1 MTENEVTFNKQIINK
16 EFNEYKIKIITEI
29 DSILIL
35 INQNN
40 SNIFFQSKFN
50 LTYLQSFK
58 LLLPNF
64 TIEEMVKFIIS
75 LIEQKNIKIETN
87 KLTLKLILISSISN
101 YPNIKLILNRIMT
114 NQLVNNLMNEINNL
128 KDENNNLSVNF

>member
-1 MTENEVTFNKQIINK
+1 MTENEVSFSKQIINK
-16 EFNEYKIKIITEI
+16 EFNECKIRIIIEI

-75 LIEQKNIKIETN
+75 LIE
-87 KLTLKLILISSISN
+87 
-101 YPNIKLILNRIMT
+101 
-114 NQLVNNLMNEINNL
+114 
-128 KDENNNLSVNF
+128 

>member
-1 MTENEVTFNKQIINK
+1 MTENEVTFSKQIINK

-75 LIEQKNIKIETN
+75 LIE
-87 KLTLKLILISSISN
+87 
-101 YPNIKLILNRIMT
+101 
-114 NQLVNNLMNEINNL
+114 
-128 KDENNNLSVNF
+128 

>member
-1 MTENEVTFNKQIINK
+1 MTENEVTFSKQIINK

-64 TIEEMVKFIIS
+64 NIEEMVKFIIS
-75 LIEQKNIKIETN
+75 LIEQKNRKIETN

-101 YPNIKLILNRIMT
+101 YPNVKLILNQIMK
-114 NQLVNNLMNEINNL
+114 IN
-128 KDENNNLSVNF
+128 

>member
-1 MTENEVTFNKQIINK
+1 MTENEVSFSKQIINK
-16 EFNEYKIKIITEI
+16 EFNECKIRIIIEI

-64 TIEEMVKFIIS
+64 TIEEM
-75 LIEQKNIKIETN
+75 
-87 KLTLKLILISSISN
+87 
-101 YPNIKLILNRIMT
+101 IKLLY
-114 NQLVNNLMNEINNL
+114 L
-128 KDENNNLSVNF
+128 

>member
-64 TIEEMVKFIIS
+64 TIEEMVR
-75 LIEQKNIKIETN
+75 L
-87 KLTLKLILISSISN
+87 LYL
-101 YPNIKLILNRIMT
+101 
-114 NQLVNNLMNEINNL
+114 
-128 KDENNNLSVNF
+128 

>member
-1 MTENEVTFNKQIINK
+1 MTENEVSFSKQIINK
-16 EFNEYKIKIITEI
+16 EFNECKIRIIIEI

-64 TIEEMVKFIIS
+64 TIEEMVK
-75 LIEQKNIKIETN
+75 L
-87 KLTLKLILISSISN
+87 LYL
-101 YPNIKLILNRIMT
+101 
-114 NQLVNNLMNEINNL
+114 
-128 KDENNNLSVNF
+128 

>member
-1 MTENEVTFNKQIINK
+1 MTENEVTFSKQIINK

-64 TIEEMVKFIIS
+64 TIKEMVK
-75 LIEQKNIKIETN
+75 L
-87 KLTLKLILISSISN
+87 LYL
-101 YPNIKLILNRIMT
+101 
-114 NQLVNNLMNEINNL
+114 
-128 KDENNNLSVNF
+128 

>member
-1 MTENEVTFNKQIINK
+1 
-16 EFNEYKIKIITEI
+16 
-29 DSILIL
+29 
-35 INQNN
+35 
-40 SNIFFQSKFN
+40 
-50 LTYLQSFK
+50 
-58 LLLPNF
+58 
-64 TIEEMVKFIIS
+64 MVKFIIS

>member
-1 MTENEVTFNKQIINK
+1 MTENEVTFSKQIINK
-16 EFNEYKIKIITEI
+16 EFNEYKIKIIIEI

-64 TIEEMVKFIIS
+64 TIEEMVK
-75 LIEQKNIKIETN
+75 L
-87 KLTLKLILISSISN
+87 LYL
-101 YPNIKLILNRIMT
+101 
-114 NQLVNNLMNEINNL
+114 
-128 KDENNNLSVNF
+128 

>member
-1 MTENEVTFNKQIINK
+1 MTENEVTFSKQIINK
-16 EFNEYKIKIITEI
+16 EFNEYKIKIIIEI

-64 TIEEMVKFIIS
+64 TIEEMVR
-75 LIEQKNIKIETN
+75 L
-87 KLTLKLILISSISN
+87 LYL
-101 YPNIKLILNRIMT
+101 
-114 NQLVNNLMNEINNL
+114 
-128 KDENNNLSVNF
+128 